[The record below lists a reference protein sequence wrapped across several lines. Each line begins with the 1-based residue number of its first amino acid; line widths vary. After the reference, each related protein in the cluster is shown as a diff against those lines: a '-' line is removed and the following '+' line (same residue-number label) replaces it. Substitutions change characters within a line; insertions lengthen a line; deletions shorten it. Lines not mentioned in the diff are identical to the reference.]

1 MVMQRQDSINSRK
14 SISTSSIQSPEASPS
29 PPGTLRRM
37 LSMSMGSPE
46 EDSKKPKKMPSPS
59 RLTRLFQSISR
70 LQIDKNRVENGTE
83 GKAAS
88 AFALAIAEAAHEKD
102 EEADP
107 NGENENEYGKAN
119 NKTKLSFT
127 SMLQKKRAKIAS
139 KGAWSVMRLDIRE
152 SSRKHLE
159 AELLANSDNPNLSMV
174 VKLGHICL
182 DKKHHSSDAAYS
194 GALLFEWAHFRGF
207 ELNLSEKALLARAHA
222 EIWQSRGLAA
232 EEFHLHRA
240 RVLYDETLQEDPERF
255 TDSLTWLDCV
265 RVLLASGATE
275 EALSM
280 LQYMITTFEGDPE
293 TPNWLFYIGATLKAK
308 GLHDEAANFLFEA
321 ASSGPPRFFSK
332 LDMMFIISRNIEEE
346 GTKKGEPN
354 EEAYENGVSAPAARG
369 KASRKFDI

>member
-37 LSMSMGSPE
+37 LSMSMRSPE

-88 AFALAIAEAAHEKD
+88 AFALAIMKAAHEKD

-182 DKKHHSSDAAYS
+182 DKKH
-194 GALLFEWAHFRGF
+194 L
-207 ELNLSEKALLARAHA
+207 
-222 EIWQSRGLAA
+222 
-232 EEFHLHRA
+232 
-240 RVLYDETLQEDPERF
+240 
-255 TDSLTWLDCV
+255 
-265 RVLLASGATE
+265 
-275 EALSM
+275 
-280 LQYMITTFEGDPE
+280 
-293 TPNWLFYIGATLKAK
+293 
-308 GLHDEAANFLFEA
+308 
-321 ASSGPPRFFSK
+321 
-332 LDMMFIISRNIEEE
+332 
-346 GTKKGEPN
+346 
-354 EEAYENGVSAPAARG
+354 
-369 KASRKFDI
+369 